1 MFVSFGQAFT
11 MPLKLNFSVLFTP
24 GFRAGFSKV
33 ILYIAIISFLVHLA
47 LYFLNS
53 YLPNIHP
60 ERLLSNPINAI
71 YTPFSFLLVYEAYLL
86 LYYLPQSTSIYI
98 GKQYEIITLILIRG
112 VFKDITHLDLGNA
125 DGIDRFYRELW
136 YDLATVVIVFGLI
149 FIFYKISN
157 RYSLQTIN
165 TASGAAENS
174 AVQRFIRA
182 KKKFSVILLLIS
194 ILLGAYSL
202 IDWISDASAN
212 HDIQSA
218 IDINGVFFD
227 HFFTLLIMSDVVI
240 LLLSLFYTDDF
251 SLIIR
256 NSSFVIS
263 TILLKLSFSAT
274 GIMEQVLIIV
284 GVSFGVVMYAL
295 SNLFARLRHSAAA

>member
-1 MFVSFGQAFT
+1 MYLEGHPAI
-11 MPLKLNFSVLFTP
+11 LNRKISLDALFTP
-24 GFRAGFSKV
+24 RFRSGLSKV

-112 VFKDITHLDLGNA
+112 VFKDITHLNVGKSE
-125 DGIDRFYRELW
+125 GIGGFYMELW
-136 YDLATVVIVFGLI
+136 YDLATVTIVFGLI

-157 RYSLQTIN
+157 RYMVQT
-165 TASGAAENS
+165 TAPSPGMVENS
-174 AVQRFIRA
+174 AMQKFIRA
-182 KKKFSVILLLIS
+182 KKLLSGLLLIVS
-194 ILLGAYSL
+194 LILGAYSF
-202 IDWISDASAN
+202 INWISDASAN

-218 IDINGVFFD
+218 IDINGLFFD

-240 LLLSLFYTDDF
+240 LLLSLFYTDDYP
-251 SLIIR
+251 LIIR

>member
-1 MFVSFGQAFT
+1 
-11 MPLKLNFSVLFTP
+11 MPSKLNFSVLFTP
-24 GFRAGFSKV
+24 RFRAGFSKV

-125 DGIDRFYRELW
+125 GGIDRFYKELW
-136 YDLATVVIVFGLI
+136 FDLATVVIVFGLI

-165 TASGAAENS
+165 AASGAAENS

-182 KKKFSVILLLIS
+182 KKKFSVILLLVS

-284 GVSFGVVMYAL
+284 GVSFGVAMYAL
-295 SNLFARLRHSAAA
+295 SNLYARLRQPDSA